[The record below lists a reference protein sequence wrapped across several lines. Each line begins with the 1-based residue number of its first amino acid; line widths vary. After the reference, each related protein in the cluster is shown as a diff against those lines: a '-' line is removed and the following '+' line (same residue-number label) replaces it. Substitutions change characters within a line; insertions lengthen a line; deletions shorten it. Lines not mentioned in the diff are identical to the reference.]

1 MTWKERDIKNG
12 KARTA
17 AVRGGAIQSEG
28 RYRDIRQITNH
39 PGEQPDPETAAAAH
53 TVTGPSPTSSHCTG
67 LLRTAYAK
75 QYRDI
80 KLYDN
85 YQMGS
90 TFHPSHPRSKL
101 VRNSHAYQ

>member
-17 AVRGGAIQSEG
+17 AVSQSEG

-39 PGEQPDPETAAAAH
+39 PGEQPDPETATAAH
-53 TVTGPSPTSSHCTG
+53 TVTGPSPTSHCTG

-80 KLYDN
+80 KLYDRH
-85 YQMGS
+85 QMGS
-90 TFHPSHPRSKL
+90 TFLIEDTRISEI
-101 VRNSHAYQ
+101 

>member
-12 KARTA
+12 KARTDADGA
-17 AVRGGAIQSEG
+17 AVRAGASQSEG

-39 PGEQPDPETAAAAH
+39 PGEQPDPETATAAH
-53 TVTGPSPTSSHCTG
+53 TVTGPSPTSHCTG

-80 KLYDN
+80 KLYDRH
-85 YQMGS
+85 QMGS
-90 TFHPSHPRSKL
+90 TFLIEEDTRISEI
-101 VRNSHAYQ
+101 